1 LKKTHILN
9 TIYTSVLPLSSFQQ
23 EDLEMI
29 DRSNFHHHHHHERS
43 YSINCGGGEGKQ
55 HNTKQNKQTY
65 VNFEKTYVTILQ
77 SGTA

>member
-1 LKKTHILN
+1 
-9 TIYTSVLPLSSFQQ
+9 
-23 EDLEMI
+23 MI

-43 YSINCGGGEGKQ
+43 YSINWGEEGGGGKQ